1 MQLKLYRVIGDS
13 MLPDLAAGSFVV
25 TLRHRAQTLRVNDVV
40 VVEHAIHGRMI
51 KRVIGIGQDG
61 ALSLAGDNAARSTS
75 TEALGPIPPERVLGR
90 VIWRIPGITGS
101 TPRTPSSL
109 P

>member
-1 MQLKLYRVIGDS
+1 MRLKLYRVTGDS
-13 MLPDLAAGSFVV
+13 MLPDLTAGSFVV

-40 VVEHAIHGRMI
+40 VVEHAIHGRII

-61 ALSLAGDNAARSTS
+61 ALSLAGDNAASSTS
-75 TEALGPIPPERVLGR
+75 TEALGAIRREQVLGR